1 MELKIMMELTELKA
15 ELSALKEV
23 TAELVAAVRAERIA
37 NQMMT
42 MDEAA
47 AYLHISRRTMQQR
60 ISDGEI
66 DFGRK
71 NGKSW
76 LFAADKIK
84 EYAQTGRIFP

>member
-1 MELKIMMELTELKA
+1 MELTELKA

-37 NQMMT
+37 NQLMT

-47 AYLHISRRTMQQR
+47 AYLHISRRTMQQKV
-60 ISDGEI
+60 SDGEI
-66 DFGRK
+66 NFGRK

-76 LFAADKIK
+76 LFEASKIK
-84 EYAQTGRIFP
+84 QYAQTGRIFP

>member
-1 MELKIMMELTELKA
+1 MMELTELKA

-47 AYLHISRRTMQQR
+47 AYLHISRRTMQQKV
-60 ISDGEI
+60 SDGEI
-66 DFGRK
+66 NFGRK

-76 LFAADKIK
+76 LFEASKIK
-84 EYAQTGRIFP
+84 QYAQTGRIFP

>member
-1 MELKIMMELTELKA
+1 MMELTELKA

-47 AYLHISRRTMQQR
+47 AYLHISRRTMQQKV
-60 ISDGEI
+60 SAGEI
-66 DFGRK
+66 NFGRK

-76 LFAADKIK
+76 LFEASKIK
-84 EYAQTGRIFP
+84 QYAQTGRIFP

>member
-1 MELKIMMELTELKA
+1 MMELTELKA

-23 TAELVAAVRAERIA
+23 TAELVAAVRAQRIA

-47 AYLHISRRTMQQR
+47 AYLHISRRTMQQKV
-60 ISDGEI
+60 SDGEI
-66 DFGRK
+66 NFGRK

-84 EYAQTGRIFP
+84 EYAQTGRIFS

>member
-15 ELSALKEV
+15 GLSALKEV

-47 AYLHISRRTMQQR
+47 AYLHISRRTMQQKV
-60 ISDGEI
+60 SDGEI
-66 DFGRK
+66 NFGRK

>member
-1 MELKIMMELTELKA
+1 MELKLMMELTELKA
-15 ELSALKEV
+15 EVVALKEIIS
-23 TAELVAAVRAERIA
+23 ELVVTTRAERIA
-37 NQMMT
+37 NQLMT
-42 MDEAA
+42 LDEAA

-71 NGKSW
+71 NGKCW

-84 EYAQTGRIFP
+84 EYAQTGRIFS

>member
-23 TAELVAAVRAERIA
+23 TAELVATIRAQRITE
-37 NQMMT
+37 QLMT

-47 AYLHISRRTMQQR
+47 AYLHISRRTMQQKV
-60 ISDGEI
+60 SDGEI
-66 DFGRK
+66 NFGRK

-84 EYAQTGRIFP
+84 EYAQTGRIFS

>member
-1 MELKIMMELTELKA
+1 MELTELKA

-47 AYLHISRRTMQQR
+47 AYLHISRRTMQQKV
-60 ISDGEI
+60 SDGEI
-66 DFGRK
+66 NFGRK

-76 LFAADKIK
+76 LFEASKIK

>member
-1 MELKIMMELTELKA
+1 MELTELKA

-23 TAELVAAVRAERIA
+23 TAELVATIRAQRIA
-37 NQMMT
+37 EQMMT

-47 AYLHISRRTMQQR
+47 AYLHISRRTMQQKV
-60 ISDGEI
+60 SDGEI
-66 DFGRK
+66 NFGRK

-84 EYAQTGRIFP
+84 EYAQTGRIFS

>member
-47 AYLHISRRTMQQR
+47 AYLHISRRTMQQKV
-60 ISDGEI
+60 SDGEI
-66 DFGRK
+66 NFGRK

>member
-1 MELKIMMELTELKA
+1 MELTELKA

-47 AYLHISRRTMQQR
+47 AYLHISRRTMQQKV
-60 ISDGEI
+60 SDGEI
-66 DFGRK
+66 NFGRK

-76 LFAADKIK
+76 LFEASKIK
-84 EYAQTGRIFP
+84 QYAQTGRIFP

>member
-1 MELKIMMELTELKA
+1 MELNLVMELTELK
-15 ELSALKEV
+15 EEVVALKELIS
-23 TAELVAAVRAERIA
+23 ELVVTTRAERIA

-47 AYLHISRRTMQQR
+47 AYLHISRRTMQQKV
-60 ISDGEI
+60 SDGEI
-66 DFGRK
+66 NFGRK

-84 EYAQTGRIFP
+84 EYAQTGRIFS

>member
-1 MELKIMMELTELKA
+1 MELTDLKA
-15 ELSALKEV
+15 ELTALKEV
-23 TAELVAAVRAERIA
+23 VAELVAAVRAERIA

-47 AYLHISRRTMQQR
+47 AYLHISRRTMQQKV
-60 ISDGEI
+60 SDGEI
-66 DFGRK
+66 NFGRK

-76 LFAADKIK
+76 LFEASKIK

>member
-1 MELKIMMELTELKA
+1 MELKLMMELTELKA
-15 ELSALKEV
+15 EVVALKELIS
-23 TAELVAAVRAERIA
+23 ELVVTTRAQRIA

-47 AYLHISRRTMQQR
+47 AYLHISRRTMQQKV
-60 ISDGEI
+60 SDGEI
-66 DFGRK
+66 NFGRK

-84 EYAQTGRIFP
+84 EYAQTGRIFS

>member
-1 MELKIMMELTELKA
+1 MELKLIMELTELKA

-23 TAELVAAVRAERIA
+23 TAELVAVVRAERIA

-47 AYLHISRRTMQQR
+47 AYLHISRRTMQQKV
-60 ISDGEI
+60 SDGEI
-66 DFGRK
+66 NFGRK

-76 LFAADKIK
+76 LFEASKIK
-84 EYAQTGRIFP
+84 QYAQTGRIFP

>member
-1 MELKIMMELTELKA
+1 MELKLMMELTELKS
-15 ELSALKEV
+15 EVVALKEIIS
-23 TAELVAAVRAERIA
+23 ELVVTTHAERIA

-60 ISDGEI
+60 IADGEI
-66 DFGRK
+66 NFGRK

-76 LFAADKIK
+76 LFEASKIK
-84 EYAQTGRIFP
+84 QYAQTGRIFS

>member
-1 MELKIMMELTELKA
+1 MELTELKA

-47 AYLHISRRTMQQR
+47 AYLHISRRTMQQKV
-60 ISDGEI
+60 SDGEI
-66 DFGRK
+66 NFGRK

-76 LFAADKIK
+76 LFEASKIK
-84 EYAQTGRIFP
+84 QYAQTGRIFS

>member
-47 AYLHISRRTMQQR
+47 AYLHISRRTMQQKV
-60 ISDGEI
+60 SDGEI
-66 DFGRK
+66 NFGRK

-84 EYAQTGRIFP
+84 EYAQTGRIFS

>member
-1 MELKIMMELTELKA
+1 MELTELKA

-37 NQMMT
+37 SQLMT

-47 AYLHISRRTMQQR
+47 AYLHISRRTMQQKV
-60 ISDGEI
+60 SDGEI
-66 DFGRK
+66 NFGRK

-76 LFAADKIK
+76 LFEASKIK
-84 EYAQTGRIFP
+84 QYAQTGRIFP

>member
-1 MELKIMMELTELKA
+1 MELTELKA
-15 ELSALKEV
+15 ELTALKEV

-60 ISDGEI
+60 IADGEI
-66 DFGRK
+66 NFGRK

-76 LFAADKIK
+76 LFEASKIK
-84 EYAQTGRIFP
+84 QYAQTGFSYHNT